1 MTIFLY
7 DTTLRDG
14 SQMEGV
20 SFSVEDKLRIARR
33 LDAFGIDYIEG
44 GWPGAV
50 PKDTE
55 FFAHLAQEPLK
66 RAKLAAFGMTR
77 KAGETVEES
86 QLLRFLL
93 EAQTPVVTIVGK
105 SHARHVS
112 ETLKIPLDENL
123 AMIRESVAYLKSH
136 GKEVIFDAEHF
147 FDGYRD
153 EREYAIEC
161 LRAAV
166 DGGADWLCPCDTNG
180 GALPHEVAE
189 AIAALVAAFPN
200 TPIAM
205 HPHNDG
211 DCGTANALAAV
222 RAGAT
227 QVQGTINGYGERT
240 GNANLVP
247 VIANLKLKLGYNC
260 LSGADLTEL
269 SALSHF
275 VDEVANF
282 TPSVKAAFVGRN
294 AFTHKAGLHADA
306 ISKWPRAYD
315 HIEPGDVGNKR
326 RILISEQAGS
336 ASIAQKAAELGYEI
350 DKKSPVAK
358 ELLSLVTEREKNGY
372 AYEGAEGSFELL
384 LKKATGTHKTFFE
397 LVTYRVFIGK
407 RATDTAPVTEAT
419 LKLRVD
425 GQEINAVAEGDGPV
439 NALDLALRK
448 ALEPVYPQLREIELT
463 DYKVRVVTTGE
474 GTAAKVRT
482 IVESTDHHGHSWA
495 TVGVSTNLIEAS
507 WQAVVDSIE
516 YGLLRTSPPGSAR
529 PLS

>member
-1 MTIFLY
+1 MTVFMY

-33 LDAFGIDYIEG
+33 LDAFGMDYIEG

-55 FFAHLAQEPLK
+55 FFARLAAEPLQHS
-66 RAKLAAFGMTR
+66 RLAAFGMTR

-105 SHARHVS
+105 SHARHVT
-112 ETLKIPLDENL
+112 ETLRIPLDENL
-123 AMIRESVAYLKSH
+123 AMIQESVAYLKQH

-147 FDGYRD
+147 FDGFKD
-153 EREYAIEC
+153 EREYVLKCMA
-161 LRAAV
+161 AAV
-166 DGGADWLCPCDTNG
+166 AGGADWLCPCDTNG
-180 GALPHEVAE
+180 GALPHNVAE
-189 AIAALVAAFPN
+189 AISTLVAMFPS

-222 RAGAT
+222 RAGAI

-247 VIANLKLKLGYNC
+247 IIANLKLKLGYDC
-260 LSGADLTEL
+260 LGKAPLTEL
-269 SALSHF
+269 TALSHF

-282 TPSVKAAFVGRN
+282 IPSPKAAFVGRN

-315 HIEPGDVGNKR
+315 HIEPSDVGNKR

-336 ASIAQKAAELGYEI
+336 ASIAQKAAELGYEL

-358 ELLSLVTEREKNGY
+358 ELLNTVTSLEKVGY
-372 AYEGAEGSFELL
+372 AFEGAEGSFELL
-384 LKKATGTHKTFFE
+384 LKKATGDYRTFFE

-407 RATDTAPVTEAT
+407 RATDEIPVTEAT
-419 LKLRVD
+419 IKLKVND
-425 GQEINAVAEGDGPV
+425 EEINAVAEGDGPV

-448 ALEPVYPQLREIELT
+448 ALEPLYPQLKNIELT
-463 DYKVRVVTTGE
+463 DYKVRVVTMGE

-482 IVESTDHHGHSWA
+482 IVESTDHHGRRWA

-507 WQAVVDSIE
+507 WLAVVDSIE
-516 YGLLRTSPPGSAR
+516 YGLLR
-529 PLS
+529 

>member
-1 MTIFLY
+1 MNVFLY

-33 LDAFGIDYIEG
+33 LDEFGMDYIEG

-55 FFAHLAQEPLK
+55 LFARLAQEPLK

-77 KAGETVEES
+77 KAGETAEES

-93 EAQTPVVTIVGK
+93 EASTPVVTIVGK
-105 SHARHVS
+105 THARHVT
-112 ETLKIPLDENL
+112 ETLQVPLDENL
-123 AMIRESVAYLKSH
+123 KMIEESVAFLKKH
-136 GKEVIFDAEHF
+136 NKEVIFDAEHF
-147 FDGYRD
+147 FDGFKD
-153 EREYAIEC
+153 EQEYALKC
-161 LRAAV
+161 LAAAV
-166 DGGADWLCPCDTNG
+166 RGGADWLCPCDTNG
-180 GALPHEVAE
+180 GALPHEVSE
-189 AIAALVAAFPN
+189 AIAALVLKFP
-200 TPIAM
+200 TTRIAM

-247 VIANLKLKLGYNC
+247 IAANLKLKMGLSC
-260 LSGADLTEL
+260 LPTSTLSELTE
-269 SALSHF
+269 LSHF

-282 TPSVKAAFVGRN
+282 TPSPKAAFVGRN

-315 HIEPGDVGNKR
+315 HIEPSDVGNKR
-326 RILISEQAGS
+326 RILISEQSGS
-336 ASIAQKAAELGYEI
+336 ASISQKAAEMGYEI

-358 ELLSLVTEREKNGY
+358 ELLNTVTSLEKIGY
-372 AYEGAEGSFELL
+372 AFEAAEGSFELL
-384 LKKATGTHKTFFE
+384 LKKATGTYKTFFE
-397 LVTYRVFIGK
+397 LVTYRVFVGK
-407 RATDTAPVTEAT
+407 RAGDEIPITEAT
-419 LKLRVD
+419 LKIRIN
-425 GQEINAVAEGDGPV
+425 GEEINAVAEGDGPV

-448 ALEPVYPQLREIELT
+448 ALEPSYPQLKDIELT

-482 IVESTDHHGHSWA
+482 IVESTDHHGRTWS
-495 TVGVSTNLIEAS
+495 TVGVSTNSIEAS

-516 YGLLRTSPPGSAR
+516 YGLLR
-529 PLS
+529 

>member
-1 MTIFLY
+1 MTVFLY

-33 LDAFGIDYIEG
+33 LDDFGMDYIEG

-55 FFAHLAQEPLK
+55 LFARLSEEPLK

-93 EAQTPVVTIVGK
+93 EANTPVVTIVGK
-105 SHARHVS
+105 THARHVT
-112 ETLKIPLDENL
+112 ETLRIPLDENL
-123 AMIRESVAYLKSH
+123 AMIEESVAFLKKH
-136 GKEVIFDAEHF
+136 EKEVIFDAEHF
-147 FDGYRD
+147 FDGFQD
-153 EREYAIEC
+153 EQAYALTC
-161 LRAAV
+161 LEAAV
-166 DGGADWLCPCDTNG
+166 RGGADWLCPCDTNG
-180 GALPHEVAE
+180 GALPHEVSE
-189 AIAALVAAFPN
+189 AISALARKFPD

-247 VIANLKLKLGYNC
+247 IVANLKLKMGAAC
-260 LSGADLTEL
+260 LETSTLSELTQ
-269 SALSHF
+269 LSHF

-282 TPSVKAAFVGRN
+282 TPSPKAAFVGRN

-315 HIEPGDVGNKR
+315 HIEPSDVGNKR
-326 RILISEQAGS
+326 RILISEQSGS
-336 ASIAQKAAELGYEI
+336 ASISQKAAELGYEI

-358 ELLSLVTEREKNGY
+358 ELLNTVTSLEKIGY
-372 AYEGAEGSFELL
+372 AFEAAEGSFELL
-384 LKKATGTHKTFFE
+384 LKKATGVHKTFFE
-397 LVTYRVFIGK
+397 LITYRVFVGK
-407 RATDTAPVTEAT
+407 RAGDETPITEAT
-419 LKLRVD
+419 LKIRVD
-425 GQEINAVAEGDGPV
+425 GEEINAVAEGDGPV

-448 ALEPVYPQLREIELT
+448 ALEPSYPELRDIELT
-463 DYKVRVVTTGE
+463 DYKVRVVTMGE

-482 IVESTDHHGHSWA
+482 IVESTDHHGRMWA

-516 YGLLRTSPPGSAR
+516 YGLLR
-529 PLS
+529 

>member
-1 MTIFLY
+1 MKIFTY

-55 FFAHLAQEPLK
+55 LFARLKAVPLK

-77 KAGETVEES
+77 KSGETCEES

-93 EAQTPVVTIVGK
+93 EAETPVVTIVGK
-105 SHARHVS
+105 THSRHVT
-112 ETLKIPLDENL
+112 ETLRIPLDENL
-123 AMIRESVAYLKSH
+123 NMIRESVAYLKKH
-136 GKEVIFDAEHF
+136 GREVVFDGEHF
-147 FDGYRD
+147 FDGFKDD
-153 EREYAIEC
+153 EAYALAC
-161 LRAAV
+161 LSAAV
-166 DGGADWLCPCDTNG
+166 EGGADWLCPCDTNG
-180 GALPHEVAE
+180 GALPHEVE
-189 AIAALVAAFPN
+189 ATIGKLVAAFPS
-200 TPIAM
+200 TPVAM

-227 QVQGTINGYGERT
+227 QVQGTINGFGERT

-247 VIANLKLKLGYNC
+247 VIANLQLKLGFEC
-260 LSGADLTEL
+260 LPDGKLDEL
-269 SALSHF
+269 SAVSHF

-282 TPSVKAAFVGRN
+282 SPQPKAAFVGRN

-326 RILISEQAGS
+326 RILVSEQAGS
-336 ASIAQKAAELGYEI
+336 ASIAQKAAELGYEL
-350 DKKSPVAK
+350 DKKSPVARA
-358 ELLSLVTEREKNGY
+358 LLSTVTRLESEGY
-372 AYEGAEGSFELL
+372 SFEGAEGSFELL
-384 LKKATGTHKTFFE
+384 LKKETGEYRPFFE
-397 LVTYRVFIGK
+397 LLTYRVFVGRRK
-407 RATDTAPVTEAT
+407 SDTYTTTEAT
-419 LKLRVD
+419 IKIRLTETGEVL
-425 GQEINAVAEGDGPV
+425 NAVAEGDGPV
-439 NALDLALRK
+439 NALDLALRT
-448 ALEPVYPQLREIELT
+448 ALEPHYPKLLEIALT

-482 IVESTDHHGHSWA
+482 IVESTDHHGATWA

-516 YGLLRTSPPGSAR
+516 YGLGRAA
-529 PLS
+529 